1 MPSPKPKQI
10 DMDFYRALRACA
22 EGKKI
27 RRPEWPEAVHGAFVN
42 AELHIFLE
50 ADRLYHP
57 WTLHTDDI
65 TAADWR
71 IHHGTAIQ

>member
-10 DMDFYRALRACA
+10 DMDFYKALRACA

-27 RRPEWPEAVHGAFVN
+27 RRPEWPDKVHGAFVN

-50 ADRLYHP
+50 ADNLYHP
-57 WTLHTDDI
+57 WTVS
-65 TAADWR
+65 AADVAATDWR
-71 IHHGTAIQ
+71 LQHSSAIQ